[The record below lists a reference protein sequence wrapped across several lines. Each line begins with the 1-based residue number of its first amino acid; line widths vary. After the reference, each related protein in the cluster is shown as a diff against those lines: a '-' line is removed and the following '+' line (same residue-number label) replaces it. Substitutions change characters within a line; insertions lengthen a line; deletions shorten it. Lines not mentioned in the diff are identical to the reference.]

1 MLGLITA
8 ITNLIGVLSDIL
20 EQITVIAVNTTPAD
34 DTTPA
39 DAETTP
45 EGTT

>member
-8 ITNLIGVLSDIL
+8 ITNLITVLSSIL
-20 EQITVIAVNTTPAD
+20 EQITIIAVNTTPAD

-39 DAETTP
+39 D
-45 EGTT
+45 GTT